1 MTPSCGLSRTSVSQ
15 PASQSI
21 CPSVSQ
27 SVRTSVSVP
36 VGQTVKQLVS
46 EAVRPFLHPSVS
58 QPTVMS
64 VSNSVRPSGSHSVN
78 QLNQSVRPSVRSPSV
93 RQSVTHSVGLSVRQL
108 GIARFDLA
116 QDKHCV
122 EQHGADLQSP

>member
-1 MTPSCGLSRTSVSQ
+1 MTPSCGQSRTSVSQ

-27 SVRTSVSVP
+27 SVRTSVSIP
-36 VGQTVKQLVS
+36 IGQTVKQLVS

-58 QPTVMS
+58 QPTVVS
-64 VSNSVRPSGSHSVN
+64 VSKSVRPSGHLVN

-108 GIARFDLA
+108 GIARFDPA

-122 EQHGADLQSP
+122 EQHGADLQSS

>member
-1 MTPSCGLSRTSVSQ
+1 M
-15 PASQSI
+15 
-21 CPSVSQ
+21 
-27 SVRTSVSVP
+27 
-36 VGQTVKQLVS
+36 KQLVS

-108 GIARFDLA
+108 GIVRFDPA

-122 EQHGADLQSP
+122 EQHGADLQSS